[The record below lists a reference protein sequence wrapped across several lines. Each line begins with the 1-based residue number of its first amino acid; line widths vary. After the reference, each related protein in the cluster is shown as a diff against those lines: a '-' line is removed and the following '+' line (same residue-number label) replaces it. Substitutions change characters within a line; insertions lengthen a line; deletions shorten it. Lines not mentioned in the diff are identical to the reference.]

1 MAFKFQVGAAR
12 LSGSTTFEE
21 AVAGLGE
28 VKGNTLVSDSTV
40 SGSGLVSG
48 IGVRVDTDGT
58 IGTVSDTDLL
68 KLVDDK
74 LEVAGEVTGS
84 GVISGFDLV
93 IQAGRTI
100 GVNGDTDLL
109 TLDSDSVTVAGAVS
123 GSGRIDAIGL
133 RIDTNGVIGTAGDND
148 LLTLANNQLTV
159 AGAVSGSGRVDAIGL
174 RIDTNGVIGTA
185 GDNDL
190 LTLKNNELSVAG
202 AVKGTNLSG
211 SGTLEIG
218 GTVQFDGAADVT
230 EGLDRAN
237 DSLYI
242 LDATDNRLKSVGLAD
257 FMTGSAGEGLSASDG
272 VLAVD
277 LNELSV
283 SAIDVTNASLAF
295 VSGSGANET
304 ERITVANF
312 VNAIAGAGTQE
323 SNGQITVAGT
333 NAFPLSDS
341 NQNLSGGINFFSGA
355 IGSARTLT
363 LPAASDDYKGVQF
376 IVKASTN
383 TSNTLTVTITAS
395 SDDQVRI
402 DGSTDPVVL
411 ESPGAAVTL
420 VGLGATHGWA
430 II

>member
-48 IGVRVDTDGT
+48 IGVTVDTDGT

-74 LEVAGEVTGS
+74 LEVAGEVSGS
-84 GVISGFDLV
+84 GVVSGFDLV

-159 AGAVSGSGRVDAIGL
+159 AGAVSGSGRIDGIGL
-174 RIDTNGVIGTA
+174 RIDTNGTIGTA
-185 GDNDL
+185 GDTNL

-218 GTVQFDGAADVT
+218 GTVQFDGAGDGTAA
-230 EGLDRAN
+230 LDRTA
-237 DSLYI
+237 DSLYVRVDSDG
-242 LDATDNRLKSVGLAD
+242 LLKSVGISE
-257 FMTGSAGEGLSASDG
+257 FMTGAAGEGLSSTDG
-272 VLAVD
+272 VLAVS
-277 LNELSV
+277 LNEFSAATIDQASDSIVFIDANDSNNSKKESV
-283 SAIDVTNASLAF
+283 VD
-295 VSGSGANET
+295 
-304 ERITVANF
+304 F
-312 VNAIAGAGTQE
+312 VNAIAGAGTQA
-323 SNGQITVAGT
+323 SNGQITVAGAG
-333 NAFPLSDS
+333 AFPLSDADH
-341 NQNLSGGINFFSGA
+341 NLSGGINFFSGSLTA
-355 IGSARTLT
+355 ARTVT
-363 LPAASDDYKGVQF
+363 LPAASSDYAGIHF
-376 IVKASTN
+376 IVKAAAN
-383 TSNTLTVTITAS
+383 TSDTLTVTISPAS
-395 SDDQVRI
+395 GERI
-402 DGSTDPVVL
+402 DGVVDNDVIL

-420 VGLGATHGWA
+420 VGAGATGWA